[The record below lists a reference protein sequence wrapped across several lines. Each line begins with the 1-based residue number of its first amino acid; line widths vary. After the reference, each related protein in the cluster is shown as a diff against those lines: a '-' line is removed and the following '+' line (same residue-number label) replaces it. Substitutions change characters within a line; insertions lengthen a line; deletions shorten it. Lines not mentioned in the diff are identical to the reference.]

1 MKRIYLDSN
10 CFQRPFDD
18 QRNDRIREE
27 TEAFLWIV
35 EKMER
40 KEIEIVSS
48 FIHRIEAD
56 EIKDSIRRETVD
68 SLLSEASEEV
78 SFSPKIDSMAR
89 IISQNGISPKDSFHL
104 ASAILSEVDVF
115 LTCDIPL
122 IKKSKK
128 LQLAFPILNPIE
140 YKGVY

>member
-35 EKMER
+35 ERME
-40 KEIEIVSS
+40 KNEIQIVTS

-56 EIKDSIRRETVD
+56 EIKDSIRKEAVD
-68 SLLSEASEEV
+68 SLLEETSEEV

-89 IISQNGISPKDSFHL
+89 IISNSGISPKDSFHL
-104 ASAILSEVDVF
+104 ASAILSEVDAFV
-115 LTCDIPL
+115 TCDIPF
-122 IKKSKK
+122 IKKAKK
-128 LQLAFPILNPIE
+128 LQLAFPILNPVE
-140 YKGVY
+140 FKGVY